1 MTEKQVKVR
10 PALTGMNIGDKLVFP
25 IETTKSV
32 RAQCSDLG
40 LILNRKYKT
49 ETSRERR
56 VVEVT
61 RTA

>member
-1 MTEKQVKVR
+1 MKVR
-10 PALTGMNIGDKLVFP
+10 PALTEMNIGDKLVFP